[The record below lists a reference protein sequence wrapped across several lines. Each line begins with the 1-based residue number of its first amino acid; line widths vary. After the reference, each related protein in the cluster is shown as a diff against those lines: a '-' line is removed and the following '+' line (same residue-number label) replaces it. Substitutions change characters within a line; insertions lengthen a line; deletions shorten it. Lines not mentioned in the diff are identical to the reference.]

1 MEGARRVGT
10 FARVQPTHRYAW
22 HGRSLLV
29 TNERLECDE
38 TDELTGYYY
47 GETRHLRTLRL
58 RLNTET
64 PWLCAEGQYGHA
76 ELAAVYIYPEL
87 TEFEGG
93 GSDVA
98 DDWAWQDQSGVTQR
112 SIDLRTRLQVSPHEL
127 VAQLAIANRSRRHVR
142 LGVLWE
148 LSADFADVQEALSG
162 ARQQTAPVETS
173 CEGGALVFRYKHP
186 ELPLVTRILAEGGH
200 WERISNGL
208 SASIELDPGETH
220 ESRLV
225 VTAHDGGDDR
235 NDGEGDVA
243 RRIAHV
249 AAWRSRLASFE
260 TPHDTAIADFVAQAA
275 DDLGSF
281 ALLDGR
287 EDEWL
292 APQAGIP
299 LYPALFGRDAIT
311 VGWQAA
317 MIDRGELLDAALT
330 RLGRLQGTHDDP
342 LRDEEPGRIVQQVR
356 TGPLSR
362 LGHVPFARYY
372 GDFASPLAFVIALAH
387 HFAWSGDRKFLD
399 RHWDS
404 ARRILDWARERG
416 DRDGDGY
423 LEYQTQSPKGAKNQG
438 WKDSGNAIL
447 YEDGTPVPAPVAT
460 CEVQGY
466 WFAAQQL
473 AAMLA
478 WVMGAHED
486 AKSHWH
492 AASDL

>member
-1 MEGARRVGT
+1 
-10 FARVQPTHRYAW
+10 
-22 HGRSLLV
+22 
-29 TNERLECDE
+29 
-38 TDELTGYYY
+38 
-47 GETRHLRTLRL
+47 
-58 RLNTET
+58 
-64 PWLCAEGQYGHA
+64 
-76 ELAAVYIYPEL
+76 
-87 TEFEGG
+87 
-93 GSDVA
+93 
-98 DDWAWQDQSGVTQR
+98 
-112 SIDLRTRLQVSPHEL
+112 
-127 VAQLAIANRSRRHVR
+127 
-142 LGVLWE
+142 
-148 LSADFADVQEALSG
+148 
-162 ARQQTAPVETS
+162 VETS

-208 SASIELDPGETH
+208 SASIELDPGEMH

-260 TPHDTAIADFVAQAA
+260 TPHDTAIADIVEQAA

-342 LRDEEPGRIVQQVR
+342 LRDEEPGRIVQQVSNRSALPPGAR
-356 TGPLSR
+356 T
-362 LGHVPFARYY
+362 VC
-372 GDFASPLAFVIALAH
+372 ALLRR
-387 HFAWSGDRKFLD
+387 FRQ
-399 RHWDS
+399 S
-404 ARRILDWARERG
+404 ARVRDRAR
-416 DRDGDGY
+416 
-423 LEYQTQSPKGAKNQG
+423 
-438 WKDSGNAIL
+438 
-447 YEDGTPVPAPVAT
+447 APLCV
-460 CEVQGY
+460 E
-466 WFAAQQL
+466 W
-473 AAMLA
+473 
-478 WVMGAHED
+478 
-486 AKSHWH
+486 
-492 AASDL
+492 